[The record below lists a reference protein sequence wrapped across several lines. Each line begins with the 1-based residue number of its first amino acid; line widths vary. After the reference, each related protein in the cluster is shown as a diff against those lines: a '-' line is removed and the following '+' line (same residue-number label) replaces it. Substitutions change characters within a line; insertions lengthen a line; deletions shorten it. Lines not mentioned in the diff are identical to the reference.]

1 MTKLARAY
9 LDLTIAMIIVGS
21 SVVVGKIITD
31 AFPLFLASGVRFG
44 IASAFL
50 LIVTRNHD
58 EGLRSIQ
65 KRDWIIL
72 ILMALSGQFAF
83 TLCLLWGL
91 RLTGSAEAGLIISTT
106 PAVMAV
112 LSHLVFK
119 EWLPLTHLIG
129 IAMAILGVLVVNGI
143 LPEIAKSPLTGHFA
157 GNLIVF
163 GAVLGEGLFLL
174 LRKSIKSTIP
184 NLTLACALCLLG
196 MFMSLPVGLYEARS
210 FALSAV
216 TLQASIA
223 MIYFGLVF
231 TVVAYGLWFRG
242 VTEVSG
248 ATASIFTA
256 VMPVSAVV
264 LSYLFLGEQFR
275 WSHLVGGVLIV
286 GAIAIM
292 ALGPVQS
299 RRDSLD

>member
-44 IASAFL
+44 IASSFL
-50 LIVTRNHD
+50 LIVTRNHE

-106 PAVMAV
+106 PA
-112 LSHLVFK
+112 F
-119 EWLPLTHLIG
+119 
-129 IAMAILGVLVVNGI
+129 
-143 LPEIAKSPLTGHFA
+143 
-157 GNLIVF
+157 
-163 GAVLGEGLFLL
+163 
-174 LRKSIKSTIP
+174 
-184 NLTLACALCLLG
+184 
-196 MFMSLPVGLYEARS
+196 
-210 FALSAV
+210 
-216 TLQASIA
+216 
-223 MIYFGLVF
+223 
-231 TVVAYGLWFRG
+231 
-242 VTEVSG
+242 
-248 ATASIFTA
+248 
-256 VMPVSAVV
+256 MPVSAVV
-264 LSYLFLGEQFR
+264 LSYVFLREQFR

-286 GAIAIM
+286 GAIAVM
-292 ALGPVQS
+292 ALVPARS
-299 RRDSLD
+299 RQDSLH